1 MLQNNLFRE
10 NEHTIEFN
18 NLFWLWK
25 GLVLLSKLL
34 SSSQLWKIFESG
46 NGSKINDKK
55 IFLLKILYHKIEGWW
70 RYFLKKIEKL
80 MSFVI
85 PK

>member
-1 MLQNNLFRE
+1 MPQNNLFRK

-18 NLFWLWK
+18 DLFWLWK
-25 GLVLLSKLL
+25 GLALLSELL
-34 SSSQLWKIFESG
+34 SSSQLCKIFESG
-46 NGSKINDKK
+46 NGIKINDKK
-55 IFLLKILYHKIEGWW
+55 MFLLKILYHKTEEWW
-70 RYFLKKIEKL
+70 RYFLKKIVKL